1 MNKEMSLDYTNLFFY
16 KQKSGLYKYGPLDF
30 VTLSV
35 IVLIVWL
42 LKLAVDRV
50 TDIFLYRVSKS
61 KHLKFKTLTFQ
72 GFFRII
78 CIIVLVYS
86 FYSRGL
92 LKFALFPWIDLKFLE
107 KYPTSDFTFAG
118 KFIYMFELSYVFVM
132 APLVPKLESGKG
144 VYLMLLHH
152 VVTAS
157 TVIFSYLG
165 YQNLYGET
173 IFFVND
179 LGVTLL
185 YISKTVNYLN
195 YEKIA
200 HKLLLVLA
208 FIWIPTRLT
217 AYPCHAISGIVL
229 GRLDFEP
236 GFKRVLHYIFTAI
249 PLVTL
254 EYMQILWTIL
264 ITKMIIRLFKTGR
277 VDGDIRSDNEKHKKT
292 KKETKLKIKKVK

>member
-1 MNKEMSLDYTNLFFY
+1 MQLDFSNLFFY
-16 KQKSGLYKYGPLDF
+16 KQQGGLYKHGPLDF
-30 VTLSV
+30 VSLAV
-35 IVLIVWL
+35 MVLFVWL
-42 LKLAVDRV
+42 IRLATDQITEKFLSRV
-50 TDIFLYRVSKS
+50 AKS
-61 KHLKFKTLTFQ
+61 KHLKFKKLTFQ

-78 CIIVLVYS
+78 CILVLIYS

-92 LKFALFPWIDLKFLE
+92 LKFALFPWIDFKFLE

-157 TVIFSYLG
+157 TVIYSYLG
-165 YQNLYGET
+165 YQTLYGET

-185 YISKTVNYLN
+185 YISKTINYLN
-195 YEKIA
+195 YKNIA
-200 HKLLLVLA
+200 NKLLLLLA

-217 AYPCHAISGIVL
+217 AYPCHAYSGVVM
-229 GRLDFEP
+229 GRFDFEP
-236 GFKRVLHYIFTAI
+236 GLKRNLSYVFTGI

-254 EYMQILWTIL
+254 EFMQILWTVL
-264 ITKMIIRLFKTGR
+264 ITKMIIRFIKTGK
-277 VDGDIRSDNEKHKKT
+277 VDGDIRSDNEELKNVN
-292 KKETKLKIKKVK
+292 KEAKLKIKKVK